1 MKTQKQE
8 ISRPFFRVPLGVVM
22 NSCLPPYLVEI
33 RNLDEYLPLHDCL
46 GIRQFP
52 IREIWSRRG
61 SQCSFYLPHSRT
73 MSCVMLSQE
82 PKRSTD
88 IHITLERIIFYAKKW
103 FVTIL
108 TQRPSEASE
117 RAVASG
123 YLREI
128 ERSDEGVV
136 PRFLSILLI
145 GITGSGCKGA
155 RSIHTV
161 ASWPN
166 V

>member
-1 MKTQKQE
+1 MNTCHCMTVLE
-8 ISRPFFRVPLGVVM
+8 LGNFQSV
-22 NSCLPPYLVEI
+22 
-33 RNLDEYLPLHDCL
+33 R
-46 GIRQFP
+46 
-52 IREIWSRRG
+52 WSRRG
-61 SQCSFYLPHSRT
+61 SQFSFHLPHSRT

-128 ERSDEGVV
+128 ERSDEGFVQ
-136 PRFLSILLI
+136 RFLSILLI